1 MSNQAVSNANW
12 AVDRTMNRAVNG
24 AMDEVVDDLV
34 DEEEAVGWTVEEAVC
49 GAAGWAV
56 RRVVVDAARTW
67 PEHPALQDFLCF
79 ARRT

>member
-1 MSNQAVSNANW
+1 MSNHAVFNANG
-12 AVDRTMNRAVNG
+12 AVDRTTNRAVN
-24 AMDEVVDDLV
+24 
-34 DEEEAVGWTVEEAVC
+34 

-67 PEHPALQDFLCF
+67 PNHPALQDFLCF